1 MTQPPAGGPG
11 TPDGEATRWRAPEEA
26 DVPRQWGQLPPPSW
40 GAPPSGQPPSWGPPS
55 RPPAGIV
62 PLRPLTVGEI
72 LDGSFQAVRS
82 NARTMVGTAAAV
94 VAAVTVVSLAPQAL
108 LLDRLKDN
116 PYFTQ
121 GPQAPL
127 ADQLDALTGIGE
139 SRAVPSVL
147 TFVAVT
153 MLEALLI
160 VPVSEAV
167 LGRRMDAG
175 QMWRRARGR
184 LPAALG
190 LALLTGL
197 LTAAAAV
204 LALAPGIAALLA
216 GSLLDNEVFGVAL
229 LLAGVAGAVVLA
241 IALYVRWSL
250 AAPALILESAPVT
263 TAMRRSWRLVNGS
276 AWRVLGI
283 LLLAG
288 IIVSI
293 GQAVITVPVGLLAGL
308 PAAGQPSQ
316 YASLPVTFAQLLI
329 SGVGTIVAGAVF
341 YPFSAAVSALLYIDL
356 RMRREGL
363 DVRLARAAAEGGAQA
378 EPA

>member
-11 TPDGEATRWRAPEEA
+11 TPEGEVTRWPAPEQA
-26 DVPRQWGQLPPPSW
+26 DAPRQWGQLPEPSW
-40 GAPPSGQPPSWGPPS
+40 GAPSSGGGPSWGPAS

-108 LLDRLKDN
+108 LLDRIKDN

-121 GPQAPL
+121 GPQASL
-127 ADQLDALTGIGE
+127 ADQVDAVTGIAE
-139 SRAVPSVL
+139 SRAVPAVL

-175 QMWRRARGR
+175 QMWRRAGRR

-190 LALLTGL
+190 LAVLTGL

-204 LALAPGIAALLA
+204 VALVPGIVALVA
-216 GSLLDNEVFGVAL
+216 GSLLDNAALGVVL
-229 LLAGVAGAVVLA
+229 ILAGAALGVVVAVV
-241 IALYVRWSL
+241 LYVRWSL
-250 AAPALILESAPVT
+250 SAPALILENARIT
-263 TAMRRSWRLVNGS
+263 TAMRRSWRLVRGS
-276 AWRVLGI
+276 SWRVLGV

-293 GQAVITVPVGLLAGL
+293 GQAVITVPFSLLAGL
-308 PAAGQPSQ
+308 PVAGQSSQ
-316 YASLPVTFAQLLI
+316 YGSLPLTFVQLLI
-329 SGVGTIVAGAVF
+329 SGVGTIIGGAVF

-363 DVRLARAAAEGGAQA
+363 DVRLARAAAEDASP
-378 EPA
+378 EPG